1 MCIRADVD
9 EPKDPYARI
18 ARFLYKDYYVP
29 PNAIKTEIVAGL
41 IVGLAV
47 VSLFSCYHSC
57 YPSYYYYV
65 SSDAKRSCGRKRR
78 APLNLPPL

>member
-9 EPKDPYARI
+9 EPKDPYTRI
-18 ARFLYKDYYVP
+18 ASFLYKDYYVP

-47 VSLFSCYHSC
+47 VSLF
-57 YPSYYYYV
+57 
-65 SSDAKRSCGRKRR
+65 
-78 APLNLPPL
+78 